1 MKEIYDKRYIEIIH
15 RKASYIE
22 KLLGQLLEF
31 ARLENGTLK
40 VELKEEDIVEC
51 VREILIEYIPNMDTN
66 R

>member
-51 VREILIEYIPNMDTN
+51 VREILIKYIPNMDTN